1 MNMKWL
7 MGVAAGVSLLLSA
20 TVARAQAQVYADM
33 MDSKGQQIGVAH
45 LEQTSG
51 GVKISLTA
59 SHLPPGTH
67 GFHIHAVGKCDQ
79 PDFTSAGAHFNP
91 DNKQHGS
98 KNPKGPHAG
107 DLGNIV
113 VADDGTVSTTVVDPN
128 VTLGDGS
135 NSLFHPD
142 GTSLV
147 IHAKADDLMTDPSGN
162 SGPRIACG
170 VIKKQETTEH

>member
-1 MNMKWL
+1 MKTL
-7 MGVAAGVSLLLSA
+7 LGAVAVMLPLLFAGPA
-20 TVARAQAQVYADM
+20 KAQAPVYADL
-33 MDSKGQQIGVAH
+33 MDSKGQQVGTAH
-45 LEQTSG
+45 LQQTSG

-67 GFHIHAVGKCDQ
+67 GFHIHSVGKCDQ
-79 PDFTSAGAHFNP
+79 PDFTSAGAHLNP

-107 DLGNIV
+107 DLGNIE
-113 VADDGTVSTTVVDPN
+113 VAADGTVNTTVVASG
-128 VTLGDGS
+128 VTLGDGP

-170 VIKKQETTEH
+170 VIKKQESTQP